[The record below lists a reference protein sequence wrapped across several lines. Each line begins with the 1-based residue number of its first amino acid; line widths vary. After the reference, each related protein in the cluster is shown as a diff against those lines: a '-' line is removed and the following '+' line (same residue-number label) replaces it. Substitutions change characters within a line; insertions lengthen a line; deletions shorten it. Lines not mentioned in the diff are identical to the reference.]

1 MSRPR
6 AVVAIALAVAV
17 GSALPLQGRDES
29 ARAEVG
35 SATGPLVAT
44 DGSGAVLVAQ
54 GLRPGD
60 SRVGEVTVVNAGD
73 TSGAL
78 TLSQAD
84 RVDSPTP
91 AGPLSAVLDLTVVDL
106 TAGRTVFAGKLAAVH
121 DVALGD
127 FAQGDSH
134 RYRFVVG
141 FPGGGPPALDNHFQV
156 ASTTVSY
163 VWSAGPVAPA
173 PRPTATPP
181 ASAPPSTL
189 GTTVSRPTARLIA
202 SARQRGRGGRVH
214 VQLVC
219 QAACRARFTGT
230 ARTRGTSTRLRVV
243 TRTLPTAGR
252 SAVRLTLPRRTRRA
266 LAAGRSASV
275 GVAVRVSIEGR
286 SVLLRKTVRL
296 GRKPGRGR
304 LRA

>member
-6 AVVAIALAVAV
+6 VVVAVALAVAV
-17 GSALPLQGRDES
+17 GSALPLQGGDES

-44 DGSGAVLVAQ
+44 DGNGAVLVAQ

-60 SRVGEVTVVNAGD
+60 SRTGEVTVVNAGD

-91 AGPLSAVLDLTVVDL
+91 AGPLSAVLDLAVIDV
-106 TAGRTVFAGKLAAVH
+106 TAGRTVFAGKLAALH

-127 FAQGDSH
+127 YAQGDSH
-134 RYRFVVG
+134 RYRFVVT
-141 FPGGGPPALDNHFQV
+141 FPGGGAPALDNHFQV
-156 ASTTVSY
+156 ASTTVNY

-173 PRPTATPP
+173 PPPTAAPP
-181 ASAPPSTL
+181 ASSPVSTL
-189 GTTVSRPTARLIA
+189 GSTVSRPAPAARLIA
-202 SARQRGRGGRVH
+202 SARQPGRGGKVQ

-219 QAACRARFTGT
+219 QAACRARFTAT
-230 ARTRGTSTRLRVV
+230 ARAAGATVRMRGVS
-243 TRTLPTAGR
+243 RTLRRSGR
-252 SAVRLTLPRRTRRA
+252 VTVGLVLPRRARAAASAWRRTT
-266 LAAGRSASV
+266 
-275 GVAVRVSIEGR
+275 VRVSVRVAIDGR
-286 SVLLRKTVRL
+286 NLVLRKTVRL
-296 GRKPGRGR
+296 SSKRR
-304 LRA
+304 

>member
-6 AVVAIALAVAV
+6 VVVAVALAVAV
-17 GSALPLQGRDES
+17 GSAVPLQGGDES

-44 DGSGAVLVAQ
+44 DGNGAVLVAQ

-60 SRVGEVTVVNAGD
+60 SRAGEVTVVNAGD

-91 AGPLSAVLDLTVVDL
+91 AGPLSAVLDLAVIDA
-106 TAGRTVFAGKLAAVH
+106 TAARTVFACKLAALQS
-121 DVALGD
+121 VALGD

-134 RYRFVVG
+134 RYRFVVT
-141 FPGGGPPALDNHFQV
+141 FPGGGAPALDNQLQV

-163 VWSAGPVAPA
+163 VWSAGPVAAA
-173 PRPTATPP
+173 PQPTAAPP
-181 ASAPPSTL
+181 ASTPVSTL
-189 GTTVSRPTARLIA
+189 GSTVSRPAPAARLIA
-202 SARQRGRGGRVH
+202 TARQRGRGGKVQ

-219 QAACRARFTGT
+219 QAACRARFTAT
-230 ARTRGTSTRLRVV
+230 ARVAGATARMRGVN
-243 TRTLPTAGR
+243 RTLRRPGR
-252 SAVRLTLPRRTRRA
+252 VTVRLTLPRRARA
-266 LAAGRSASV
+266 AAFAGRRPSV
-275 GVAVRVSIEGR
+275 RINVRVSIDGGNL
-286 SVLLRKTVRL
+286 VLRKTVRL
-296 GRKPGRGR
+296 ISKRR
-304 LRA
+304 

>member
-6 AVVAIALAVAV
+6 AVVAVALAVAV

-44 DGSGAVLVAQ
+44 DGTGVVLVAQ

-106 TAGRTVFAGKLAAVH
+106 TAGRTVFAGKLAALH

-134 RYRFVVG
+134 RYRFVVS
-141 FPGGGPPALDNHFQV
+141 FPGGGAPARDNHFQV
-156 ASTTVSY
+156 ATTTVSY

-202 SARQRGRGGRVH
+202 SARQRGAAGG
-214 VQLVC
+214 C
-219 QAACRARFTGT
+219 SCSSSAR
-230 ARTRGTSTRLRVV
+230 R
-243 TRTLPTAGR
+243 PAGR
-252 SAVRLTLPRRTRRA
+252 AARRPPAPGERRCGCVRSAGRCAGPGGSRCVWRCPDGRA
-266 LAAGRSASV
+266 LPS
-275 GVAVRVSIEGR
+275 
-286 SVLLRKTVRL
+286 
-296 GRKPGRGR
+296 PRGAR
-304 LRA
+304 RPSG

>member
-6 AVVAIALAVAV
+6 AVVAVALAVAV
-17 GSALPLQGRDES
+17 GSALPLQGGGES

-44 DGSGAVLVAQ
+44 DGNGAVLVAQ

-60 SRVGEVTVVNAGD
+60 IRAGEVTVVNAGD

-91 AGPLSAVLDLTVVDL
+91 AGPLSAALDLTVVDL
-106 TAGRTVFAGKLAAVH
+106 KARRTVFAGKFAALH

-134 RYRFVVG
+134 RYRFAVT
-141 FPGGGPPALDNHFQV
+141 FPGGGALDDQFQG

-163 VWSAGPVAPA
+163 VWSAGPVAPPPQPTAA
-173 PRPTATPP
+173 PR

-189 GTTVSRPTARLIA
+189 GTTVPRPAPTARLIA
-202 SARQRGRGGRVH
+202 SARQRGRGGKVQ

-219 QAACRARFTGT
+219 PTACRARFTAT
-230 ARTRGTSTRLRVV
+230 ARAAGATVRVRAV
-243 TRTLPTAGR
+243 SRTLRRPGR
-252 SAVRLTLPRRTRRA
+252 VTVRLALPRRARAA
-266 LAAGRSASV
+266 LAAGRTTTVRVS
-275 GVAVRVSIEGR
+275 VRVSIGGR
-286 SVLLRKTVRL
+286 KTMLRKTVR
-296 GRKPGRGR
+296 
-304 LRA
+304 

>member
-6 AVVAIALAVAV
+6 AAVAVALAVAV
-17 GSALPLQGRDES
+17 GSALPLQGRDGS

-44 DGSGAVLVAQ
+44 DGNGAVLVAE

-60 SRVGEVTVVNAGD
+60 SRAGEVTVANAGD

-78 TLSQAD
+78 TLSQSD
-84 RVDSPTP
+84 RFDSPTP
-91 AGPLSAVLDLTVVDL
+91 AGPLSTVLDLTVVDL
-106 TAGRTVFAGKLAAVH
+106 TAGRTVFAGSLAALH
-121 DVALGD
+121 DIALGD

-134 RYRFVVG
+134 RYRFVVT
-141 FPGGGPPALDNHFQV
+141 FRSGGAPVLDNQSQA

-173 PRPTATPP
+173 PQPTAAPP

-189 GTTVSRPTARLIA
+189 GTTVSRPAPTARLIA
-202 SARQRGRGGRVH
+202 SARQRGRGGRVQ

-219 QAACRARFTGT
+219 PAACRAWFTAT
-230 ARTRGTSTRLRVV
+230 ARAAGATARMRGVS
-243 TRTLPTAGR
+243 RTLRRPGRVTVRLALPLRERATVSAGR
-252 SAVRLTLPRRTRRA
+252 TATVRL
-266 LAAGRSASV
+266 S
-275 GVAVRVSIEGR
+275 VRVSIDGR
-286 SVLLRKTVRL
+286 NLVLRKTVRL
-296 GRKPGRGR
+296 TSKRR
-304 LRA
+304 

>member
-6 AVVAIALAVAV
+6 AVVAVALAVAV
-17 GSALPLQGRDES
+17 GGALPLQGRDES

-44 DGSGAVLVAQ
+44 GDGAVLVAQ

-60 SRVGEVTVVNAGD
+60 IRAGEVTVANTGD

-91 AGPLSAVLDLTVVDL
+91 AGPLSAVLDLTVLDL
-106 TAGRTVFAGKLAAVH
+106 TAGRTVFAGKLAALH

-127 FAQGDSH
+127 FAQGGSH
-134 RYRFVVG
+134 RYRFVVT
-141 FPGGGPPALDNHFQV
+141 FPSGALDNQLQG

-163 VWSAGPVAPA
+163 VWSAGPVGSAPQ
-173 PRPTATPP
+173 PTAAPP

-189 GTTVSRPTARLIA
+189 GTTVSRPAPTARLIA
-202 SARQRGRGGRVH
+202 SARQRGRGGRVQ

-219 QAACRARFTGT
+219 PAACRARFMAT
-230 ARTRGTSTRLRVV
+230 ARAAGATARARGVS
-243 TRTLPTAGR
+243 RTLRRPGR
-252 SAVRLTLPRRTRRA
+252 VTVRLALPRRARA
-266 LAAGRSASV
+266 ALSAGRRTTVRLS
-275 GVAVRVSIEGR
+275 VRVSIGGGTYCTER
-286 SVLLRKTVRL
+286 
-296 GRKPGRGR
+296 
-304 LRA
+304 

>member
-1 MSRPR
+1 MR
-6 AVVAIALAVAV
+6 AR
-17 GSALPLQGRDES
+17 GP
-29 ARAEVG
+29 EVG

-44 DGSGAVLVAQ
+44 DGTGAVLVAQ
-54 GLRPGD
+54 GLQPGD

-78 TLSQAD
+78 TLLQAD

-106 TAGRTVFAGKLAAVH
+106 TAGRTVFAAKLAALH

-134 RYRFVVG
+134 RYRFVVS
-141 FPGGGPPALDNHFQV
+141 FPGRGVPALDNHFQV

-189 GTTVSRPTARLIA
+189 GTTVWRPTARLIA
-202 SARQRGRGGRVH
+202 AARQRGRGGRVQ

-219 QAACRARFTGT
+219 PVACRARFTAT
-230 ARTRGTSTRLRVV
+230 ARAGGATMRVRAV
-243 TRTLPTAGR
+243 TRTLRRSGR
-252 SAVRLTLPRRTRRA
+252 VTVRLALPRRARA
-266 LAAGRSASV
+266 ALSAGRTTT
-275 GVAVRVSIEGR
+275 VRVSVRVSLGGR
-286 SVLLRKTVRL
+286 NLVLRKTVRL
-296 GRKPGRGR
+296 SSKRR
-304 LRA
+304 